1 MCNRSNYVIALMV
14 AVTVV
19 FTAAGCSKQEAPA
32 PAAPMSNAG
41 KIPDTTTSDDARKE
55 YIEGR
60 SLAERL
66 LLQDSIAHFDKAI
79 ALDANFGLA
88 ELGRANVS
96 PTGTEFLDHLKKAV
110 AVADKLSNG
119 EKLQI
124 LAAEAGS
131 NAKAAQQKDYLE
143 QLVAAY
149 PQVEREHFSLGALIF
164 GLEDASAAIEHFKK
178 ANDIAPDYSA
188 PYNQLGYAYRQV
200 GDYDNAERAFKKY
213 IELIPND
220 PNPYDSY
227 GELLLKMG
235 RFDDSIVQYRKALA
249 IDPNFL
255 ASHLGISADLMY
267 SGKAADA
274 AAEIQQIAKK
284 ARSDADQRTA
294 MFATT
299 SLAVYTGKMDQA
311 LASLDQQYALG
322 AKSSDTLAMV
332 GDLQSKAAI
341 YGEIGK
347 PAQAQAMLEQALKL
361 ADGSTLPDAIKA
373 NIRLFQHNGLARVA
387 LARKDVATAKQEADA
402 FAKVALASGGAG
414 QARLAHELAGMI
426 ALQEKNWDAAI
437 SELQQASQ
445 QDPYNLYRLCQA
457 YQGKGDT
464 AKATEQCTAA
474 AHFNPLPQLNFSFIH
489 AKAAKMA
496 GAKS

>member
-1 MCNRSNYVIALMV
+1 MCNRSNFAIALMV

-19 FTAAGCSKQEAPA
+19 AAGGCSKPQEAPA
-32 PAAPMSNAG
+32 PAAPMPDAG
-41 KIPDTTTSDDARKE
+41 KIPVTTTSDEARKE
-55 YIEGR
+55 YLDGR

-66 LLQDSIAHFDKAI
+66 LIHDSIAHFDKAI

-88 ELGRANVS
+88 ELGRANAS

-110 AVADKLSNG
+110 AITDKLSNG

-124 LAAEAGS
+124 LAADAGS
-131 NAKAAQQKDYLE
+131 NAKAAQAKEYLE

-149 PQVEREHFSLGALIF
+149 PQDERAHFGLGALLF
-164 GLEDASAAIEHFKK
+164 GQQDAAAAIEHFKK
-178 ANDIAPDYSA
+178 ANDIAPNYSA
-188 PYNQLGYAYRQV
+188 PYNQMGYAYRQL
-200 GDYDNAERAFKKY
+200 GDFENAERAFKKY

-249 IDPNFL
+249 IDSNFL

-284 ARSDADQRTA
+284 ARSDAEKRNG

-311 LASLDQQYALG
+311 LASLDQQHALG
-322 AKSSDTLAMV
+322 AHSSDTLGMV
-332 GDLQSKAAI
+332 AALQAKAAI
-341 YGEIGK
+341 YTEMGK
-347 PAQAQAMLEQALKL
+347 PAQAQAMYEQAVKL

-373 NIRLFQHNGLARVA
+373 NIHLFQHNNLARVA
-387 LARKDVATAKQEADA
+387 LARKDVATARQEADA
-402 FAKVALASGGAG
+402 FAKVALASGAPG
-414 QARLAHELAGMI
+414 QVRQAHELASMI

-437 SELQQASQ
+437 SELQQASLQ
-445 QDPYNLYRLCQA
+445 NAYNLYRLCQA

-474 AHFNPLPQLNFSFIH
+474 AHFNPLPELNFSFIH